1 MIELELKQIAEKKSA
16 QIIKKELDTKKYEEV
31 AWLKAFKKAEGDET
45 KARLYYVEI
54 REVELTEEIYET
66 MRKNYEAKKA
76 QLEWEEEQRIK
87 IKKKAEEEAKLEAEI
102 TKRLK
107 NIMGGGG

>member
-1 MIELELKQIAEKKSA
+1 MTPAETKKLIEKQVA
-16 QIIKKELDTKKYEEV
+16 QTIKKELDKKNYEET

-87 IKKKAEEEAKLEAEI
+87 IKKKEEEEAKLEAEI

-107 NIMGGGG
+107 NVKGGGG

>member
-1 MIELELKQIAEKKSA
+1 
-16 QIIKKELDTKKYEEV
+16 
-31 AWLKAFKKAEGDET
+31 
-45 KARLYYVEI
+45 
-54 REVELTEEIYET
+54 

-87 IKKKAEEEAKLEAEI
+87 IKKKEEEEAKLEAEI